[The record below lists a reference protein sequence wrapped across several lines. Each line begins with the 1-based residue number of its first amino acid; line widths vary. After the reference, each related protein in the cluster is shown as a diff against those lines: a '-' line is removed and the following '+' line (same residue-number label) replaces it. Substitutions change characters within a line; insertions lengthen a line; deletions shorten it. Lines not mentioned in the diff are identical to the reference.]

1 MGRPAMIE
9 GGGLGVVA
17 PEDIGPMSVQVPNG
31 VVDLL
36 VPDEA
41 AAVAAAQRY
50 LSYVGGP
57 GPGTGAAAEAP
68 HPDQRVLRHLIPQN
82 RVRSYDVRSVIEALC
97 DTGSVLELREGFG
110 IGERTALA
118 RIGGR
123 AERSAIRRRARPGT
137 KN

>member
-1 MGRPAMIE
+1 MIE

-57 GPGTGAAAEAP
+57 GPGTRRPARRSARAAPP
-68 HPDQRVLRHLIPQN
+68 HP
-82 RVRSYDVRSVIEALC
+82 
-97 DTGSVLELREGFG
+97 
-110 IGERTALA
+110 
-118 RIGGR
+118 
-123 AERSAIRRRARPGT
+123 AEPGAQLRRAVRHRDAV
-137 KN
+137 